1 VNDFDPMKKERFFQ
15 NVMDV
20 IEENPEWMGP
30 LILAMQTAVMNRLN
44 RVNDMR
50 TEAEYAL
57 AAVIDLVPKKKLED
71 HPAISVKAKRVLSQ
85 CGSFDGTEYAKQL
98 EQEITAGTLR
108 ISAEKEQRQEDEAKE
123 EKARRRRLRE
133 NRERERYKKHPVCLI
148 TGDTFAM
155 AVASGASKLTP
166 YKITGG
172 RDEWNFHAWVLVVD
186 EDNPQKAQEN
196 SMLYVGDKP
205 NGRWV
210 YASEEE
216 AYEAIAAIS
225 EHGLTL
231 LEKPE

>member
-1 VNDFDPMKKERFFQ
+1 MNDFDPMKKERFFQ

-50 TEAEYAL
+50 SEAEYAL

-108 ISAEKEQRQEDEAKE
+108 ISAEKEQRKDDEAKE

-148 TGDTFAM
+148 TGDTFAKS
-155 AVASGASKLTP
+155 VAQGESKLTP

-172 RDEWNFHAWVLVVD
+172 RDEWNFHAWVLVVNEVD
-186 EDNPQKAQEN
+186 PQKAQEN

-210 YASEEE
+210 YASEED
-216 AYEAIAAIS
+216 AREAIAAIS